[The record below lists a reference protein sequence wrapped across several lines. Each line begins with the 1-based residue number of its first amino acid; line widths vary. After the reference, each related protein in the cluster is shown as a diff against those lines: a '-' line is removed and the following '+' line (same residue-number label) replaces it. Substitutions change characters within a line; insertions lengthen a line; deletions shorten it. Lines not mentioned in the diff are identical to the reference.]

1 VEVVP
6 SDRPPDILARNVE
19 MDLEKRGTDW
29 MSSLQEGET
38 GSQFQEEFSVSVG
51 ANLMVS
57 F

>member
-1 VEVVP
+1 
-6 SDRPPDILARNVE
+6 